1 MTRTY
6 VFDANAVLDF
16 LESGRGS
23 KTVERLLHE
32 ALRQQDLILVSVV
45 NWAEVLYLLWSR
57 RGEQK
62 ARETLA
68 SLRSLPL
75 QLVPVDHDQALKA
88 AEIKALHRM
97 PFVDCLAAALAE
109 LNQAVLVTA
118 DRDFEKLGRRVRVL
132 WLARG

>member
-1 MTRTY
+1 MTKAY
-6 VFDANAVLDF
+6 VLDANAVLDF

-32 ALRQQDLILVSVV
+32 ALRQESQILVSVV
-45 NWAEVLYLLWSR
+45 NWAEVLYLLWTR
-57 RGEQK
+57 RGQQR

-68 SLRSLPL
+68 SLRPLPI
-75 QLVPVDHDQALKA
+75 QLAPVDLDQALKA

-97 PFVDCLAAALAE
+97 PFVDCLSAALAE
-109 LNQAVLVTA
+109 LQGAVLVTA
-118 DRDFEKLGRRVRVL
+118 DRDFEKLGRRVQVL

>member
-1 MTRTY
+1 MSRSY
-6 VFDANAVLDF
+6 VFDANAILDF
-16 LESGRGS
+16 VESGRGS
-23 KTVERLLHE
+23 KTVERLLHQ

-45 NWAEVLYLLWSR
+45 NWAEVQYLLWTR

-68 SLRSLPL
+68 SLRPLPL
-75 QLVPVDHDQALKA
+75 QLVPVDLDQALKA

-118 DRDFEKLGRRVRVL
+118 DRDFEKLGRRVQVL

>member
-6 VFDANAVLDF
+6 VFDANAILDF

-23 KTVERLLHE
+23 KTVEHILHE
-32 ALRQQDLILVSVV
+32 ALSQPSQILVSVV
-45 NWAEVLYLLWSR
+45 NWGEVLYLLWTR

-62 ARETLA
+62 ARETLGR
-68 SLRSLPL
+68 LRPLPL
-75 QLVPVDHDQALKA
+75 QLVPVDLDQALKA

-109 LNQAVLVTA
+109 LHRATLVTA
-118 DRDFEKLGRRVRVL
+118 DRDFEKLGRRVQIL